1 MNGREAGFLL
11 LSSHLGDPQR
21 RVLTVPQL
29 RTLAKR
35 AMLLEKADRELTEDD
50 LVFVGYDRTMAGRI
64 VELLEDTEQLNWYV
78 KKGERA
84 SCVPVARISPLYP
97 EILKQR
103 LGWDCPGVL
112 WAKGD
117 LSLLTKPAV
126 ALVGSRDLRPENRK
140 FAEEAGRQAAKQ
152 GFVLV
157 SGNARGSDKAA
168 QDACLAVGGQVI
180 SVVADSLESHPLQPN
195 ILYLSEEGFDL
206 SFSPQRALSRNRV
219 IHALG
224 KRTLVAQCDL
234 GKGGTWDGTVKNLR
248 RGDSPVF
255 GFGDGSPAMTELA
268 AMGARLISEKEL
280 KNLQALLPDELNFMD
295 R

>member
-35 AMLLEKADRELTEDD
+35 ARLLEKADRELTEDD
-50 LVFVGYDRTMAGRI
+50 LVSLGYDRTMAARMI
-64 VELLEDTEQLNWYV
+64 ELLESTEQLNWYV
-78 KKGERA
+78 KKGERVA
-84 SCVPVARISPLYP
+84 CVPVTRVSPMYP
-97 EILKQR
+97 EMLKR
-103 LGWDCPGVL
+103 LGWDCPGCL

-117 LSLLTKPAV
+117 LSLLAKPAV
-126 ALVGSRDLRPENRK
+126 ALVGSRDLRPENRR
-140 FAEEAGRQAAKQ
+140 FAVEAGRQAARQ

-157 SGNARGSDKAA
+157 SGNARGADKTA
-168 QDACLAVGGQVI
+168 QDACLTAGGQVI
-180 SVVADSLESHPLQPN
+180 SVVADSLESHALKPN
-195 ILYLSEEGFDL
+195 VLYLSEDGFDL

-224 KRTLVAQCDL
+224 ARTLVAQCDL

-255 GFGDGSPAMTELA
+255 CFCDGSPAMTELA
-268 AMGARLISEKEL
+268 DLGARLIPEKALE
-280 KNLQALLPDELNFMD
+280 NLDALLPDELNFMD

>member
-1 MNGREAGFLL
+1 
-11 LSSHLGDPQR
+11 LGDPQR

-35 AMLLEKADRELTEDD
+35 ARLLEKADRELTEDD
-50 LVFVGYDRTMAGRI
+50 LISVGYDRTMAARMI
-64 VELLEDTEQLNWYV
+64 ELLESTEQLNWYV
-78 KKGERA
+78 KKGERVA
-84 SCVPVARISPLYP
+84 CVPVTRVSPMYP
-97 EILKQR
+97 ETLKQR
-103 LGWDCPGVL
+103 LGWDCPGCL

-117 LSLLTKPAV
+117 LSLLAKPAV
-126 ALVGSRDLRPENRK
+126 ALVGSRDLRPENRR
-140 FAEEAGRQAAKQ
+140 FAVEAGRQAARQ

-157 SGNARGSDKAA
+157 SGNARGADKAA
-168 QDACLAVGGQVI
+168 QDACLAAGGQVI

-195 ILYLSEEGFDL
+195 VLYLSEDGFDL
-206 SFSPQRALSRNRV
+206 PFSPQRALSRNRV

-224 KRTLVAQCDL
+224 TRTLVAQCDL

-255 GFGDGSPAMTELA
+255 CFCDGSQAMTELA
-268 AMGARLISEKEL
+268 DLGARLIPEKALE
-280 KNLQALLPDELNFMD
+280 NLDALLPDELNFMD

>member
-35 AMLLEKADRELTEDD
+35 ARLLEKADRELTEDD
-50 LVFVGYDRTMAGRI
+50 LVSLGYDRTMAARMI
-64 VELLEDTEQLNWYV
+64 KLLESTEQLNWYI

-84 SCVPVARISPLYP
+84 ACVPVTRVSPMYP
-97 EILKQR
+97 EMLKRR
-103 LGWDCPGVL
+103 LGWDCPGCL

-117 LSLLTKPAV
+117 LSLLAKPAV
-126 ALVGSRDLRPENRK
+126 ALVGSRELRPENRR
-140 FAEEAGRQAAKQ
+140 FAVEAGRQAARQ

-157 SGNARGSDKAA
+157 SGNARGADKTA
-168 QDACLAVGGQVI
+168 QDACLAAGGQVI
-180 SVVADSLESHPLQPN
+180 SVVADSLESHSSEPN
-195 ILYLSEEGFDL
+195 VLYLSEDGFDL

-224 KRTLVAQCDL
+224 TRTLVAQCDL

-255 GFGDGSPAMTELA
+255 CFCDGSPAMTELA
-268 AMGARLISEKEL
+268 DLGARLIPEKALE
-280 KNLQALLPDELNFMD
+280 NLDALLPDELNFMD

>member
-11 LSSHLGDPQR
+11 LSSHLGAPQR

-35 AMLLEKADRELTEDD
+35 AKGLARADRELTEED
-50 LVFVGYDRTMAGRI
+50 LVSIGYDRTMAARI
-64 VELLEDTEQLNWYV
+64 VELLESTEQLSWYL
-78 KKGERA
+78 KKGGRA
-84 SCVPVARISPLYP
+84 GCVPVTRVNPVYP
-97 EILKQR
+97 ERVKQR

-117 LSLLTKPAV
+117 LSLLAKPAV
-126 ALVGSRDLRPENRK
+126 ALVGSRDLLPENRA

-152 GFVLV
+152 GFVLI
-157 SGNARGSDKAA
+157 SGNARGADKAA
-168 QDACLAVGGQVI
+168 QEACLAAGGQVI
-180 SVVADSLESHPLQPN
+180 CVVADSLESHMLQPD
-195 ILYLSEEGFDL
+195 ILYLSEDGFDL
-206 SFSPQRALSRNRV
+206 PFSSQRALSRNRV

-224 KRTLVAQCDL
+224 MRILVAQCSL

-248 RGDSPVF
+248 HNWSPVF
-255 GFGDGSPAMTELA
+255 CFRDGSPSMAELA
-268 AMGARLISEKEL
+268 AMGARLIPEKEL
-280 KNLQALLPDELNFMD
+280 KDLRILTPDELNFID